1 LHDALPISQ
10 EQLQRIGAGGSGAGE
25 ALRAL
30 FEGLAERYG
39 GQAER
44 QARSLGGALATLKD
58 NIEMILGMT
67 FRPLTD
73 RIRDA
78 ALRVNELAE
87 QFIAAYRAGGLLAG
101 LRAILP
107 ERAFQLFARAIMTVQ
122 AALQRLTGMR
132 SSSQSFLELLGQ
144 MALWAARAFYVVAEA
159 VRWIIYNWPAIRA
172 AIVNVASAFTTWFI
186 ITRII
191 GLISQLIQAL
201 RNLNAARIVSRVLA
215 LALRAPWVAWA
226 GAVATAVLQITGALD
241 WLRGRLWEWLQGMF
255 PDVAIPEAELPPL
268 DTGADPFQWREDPFS
283 NLPGPG
289 QATATGAARDPLSD
303 LMDQIRR

>member
-78 ALRVNELAE
+78 ALRASDLAE

-107 ERAFQLFARAIMTVQ
+107 ERAFQLFARAVMTVQ

-144 MALWAARAFYVVAEA
+144 MALWAARAFYIFVEA
-159 VRWIIYNWPAIRA
+159 VRWIVDNWPSIRT
-172 AIVNVASAFTTWFI
+172 AIVNVATAFTSWYVI
-186 ITRII
+186 SRII
-191 GLISQLIQAL
+191 GLISQLIRAL
-201 RNLNAARIVSRVLA
+201 KNLNTALVVSRVLA
-215 LALRAPWVAWA
+215 LALRAPWVMLA

-255 PDVAIPEAELPPL
+255 PDAPIYDAELPPL
-268 DTGADPFQWREDPFS
+268 DTGADPFQ
-283 NLPGPG
+283 
-289 QATATGAARDPLSD
+289 
-303 LMDQIRR
+303 